1 MWESDILPLLLT
13 RPGMRPVM
21 LLDEMQRRHPE
32 RDWDRLRR
40 TLERRVRAWGA
51 EHGAAREVIFRQ
63 DHPPGQ
69 QGLSDFT
76 DMAELGIRIAGE
88 PLAHRLYH
96 FVLAYSTWEHAEVV
110 LGGESY
116 TALACGLQNALWSLG
131 GAPAEHR
138 SDSLSAAFRNLE
150 RDVVEDQTRR
160 YEALCAH
167 YGMQPTRNNRG
178 SRTRTARS
186 RASTVTSSVPLLKPC
201 CCAAALTSTASS
213 SIAIGSP
220 TSLAAAMP
228 GARSWSRWERA
239 ELGRLPPRRTSD
251 HDEVSVRVTSSSG
264 FILRKVFYTVP
275 SRLIGYRLNLRIYD
289 DRLEC
294 FVGQSLVLRL
304 PRRRAPSDGRRIQV
318 VDYRHIIHSLRCK
331 PMALLHL
338 VYRDAL
344 FPRPAYRAAWER
356 LLDACDARVA
366 CRTMVELLA
375 LAHERGCEADLA
387 AALSQQ
393 LLENG
398 MPDLAILRA
407 RFAPSIACLPVV
419 AVNLPSIASYDV
431 LLPAMAATAG
441 AATP

>member
-1 MWESDILPLLLT
+1 
-13 RPGMRPVM
+13 MR
-21 LLDEMQRRHPE
+21 
-32 RDWDRLRR
+32 
-40 TLERRVRAWGA
+40 
-51 EHGAAREVIFRQ
+51 
-63 DHPPGQ
+63 
-69 QGLSDFT
+69 
-76 DMAELGIRIAGE
+76 
-88 PLAHRLYH
+88 
-96 FVLAYSTWEHAEVV
+96 
-110 LGGESY
+110 
-116 TALACGLQNALWSLG
+116 
-131 GAPAEHR
+131 
-138 SDSLSAAFRNLE
+138 
-150 RDVVEDQTRR
+150 
-160 YEALCAH
+160 
-167 YGMQPTRNNRG
+167 
-178 SRTRTARS
+178 
-186 RASTVTSSVPLLKPC
+186 
-201 CCAAALTSTASS
+201 
-213 SIAIGSP
+213 
-220 TSLAAAMP
+220 
-228 GARSWSRWERA
+228 
-239 ELGRLPPRRTSD
+239 
-251 HDEVSVRVTSSSG
+251 
-264 FILRKVFYTVP
+264 
-275 SRLIGYRLNLRIYD
+275 RLNLRIYD

-387 AALSQQ
+387 AAALSQQ
-393 LLENG
+393 LLEDG

-441 AATP
+441 AATPSPDIRTVALYRFLPPVD

>member
-1 MWESDILPLLLT
+1 M
-13 RPGMRPVM
+13 
-21 LLDEMQRRHPE
+21 
-32 RDWDRLRR
+32 
-40 TLERRVRAWGA
+40 
-51 EHGAAREVIFRQ
+51 
-63 DHPPGQ
+63 
-69 QGLSDFT
+69 
-76 DMAELGIRIAGE
+76 
-88 PLAHRLYH
+88 
-96 FVLAYSTWEHAEVV
+96 V

-116 TALACGLQNALWSLG
+116 TALACGMQNALWSLG

-150 RDVVEDQTRR
+150 RDAAEDQTRR
-160 YEALCAH
+160 YETLCAH

-178 SRTRTARS
+178 VAHENGAIESQHGHLKRAVAQALLLRGSTDFDTLELYRDWIADLIGRRNAR
-186 RASTVTSSVPLLKPC
+186 REKLV
-201 CCAAALTSTASS
+201 AL
-213 SIAIGSP
+213 
-220 TSLAAAMP
+220 
-228 GARSWSRWERA
+228 ERA
-239 ELGRLPPRRTSD
+239 TLGRLPPRRTSD

-275 SRLIGYRLNLRIYD
+275 SRLIGYRLNLRIFD

-294 FVGQSLVLRL
+294 FVGQSLVLSL

-356 LLDACDARVA
+356 LIDACDARVA

-375 LAHERGCEADLA
+375 LAHERSCEADLA
-387 AALSQQ
+387 AALAQQ
-393 LLENG
+393 LLEGG

-407 RFAPSIACLPVV
+407 RFAPSIACLPVI
-419 AVNLPSIASYDV
+419 AVNLPAIASYDV
-431 LLPAMAATAG
+431 LLPAMAAATRATAG